1 MKINWHIPHH
11 PNLAQPTREPR
22 SPIHQAN
29 FVRSDLE
36 IEEILDISTQASRVY
51 GGIPTATRL
60 PNAPP
65 KADARKKP
73 TRADGIADR
82 SANWSTAVQNLL
94 DQPPAAFPAQIMMG
108 GVAFFAI
115 FGAWAWFGTINEIAY
130 ARGELIHQ
138 GNVHKI
144 HSVESGK
151 IAHLAIEEGDTI
163 KAGQVLAEL
172 DTELDRS
179 HIEGLQQQI
188 AAYEIQ
194 VVQTQGQIEA
204 KQIERQTLEAISQA
218 DLEAHNA
225 VIAQADNNANT
236 IASSIDRLNQDIAEA
251 ENRRQRL
258 TVEHVSVKEKIA
270 PELLEQLH
278 ADIKANQNRLDRLK
292 PLLEAGAISQ
302 DFLYQAE
309 RELSNSKNALL
320 RTQMSDRDD
329 RTVDSER
336 LFEVEQ
342 SQRDWQSRLNESQGQ
357 LEQAKAEK
365 DRLLAQFAQK
375 QAEAEQH
382 QLQIQEQI
390 GQLEVELTQ
399 LQAKIAET
407 RNLVTAAQTQLEQR
421 FLYAPVDGVVL
432 SLDIN
437 HSGEVVQTG
446 QTIAQVAPQS
456 AALVLRAN
464 LPTQEA
470 GFIELGMPVQVK
482 FDSYPYQEYG
492 LISGKITSISP
503 DTKPNEQLGKAYQV
517 EISLEKNYVTQNT
530 EKIYFKPGQTA
541 SAEMIIRHRRIIDII
556 LDPIRQLKEGGVAF

>member
-1 MKINWHIPHH
+1 MKINWRLPSH
-11 PNLAQPTREPR
+11 PTLGQPDRSDRNRILDRANLVHP
-22 SPIHQAN
+22 
-29 FVRSDLE
+29 DLE
-36 IEEILDISTQASRVY
+36 IKGIIDASHQASALY
-51 GGIPTATRL
+51 GGIPTATPL
-60 PNAPP
+60 PQKPP
-65 KADARKKP
+65 KSGVPQP
-73 TRADGIADR
+73 TRPQKADPR
-82 SANWSTAVQNLL
+82 SANWSTPVQNLL
-94 DQPPAAFPAQIMMG
+94 DRPPAAFPVQIMLG

-115 FGAWAWFGTINEIAY
+115 FGTWAWFGTINEIGY

-138 GNVHKI
+138 GNVYKI

-151 IAHLAIEEGDTI
+151 IAHLAIEEGDTVE
-163 KAGQVLAEL
+163 AGQILAEL
-172 DTELDRS
+172 DTELERTEIDR
-179 HIEGLQQQI
+179 LQQQI

-194 VVQTQGQIEA
+194 VVQTQSQIDQ
-204 KQIERQTLEAISQA
+204 KRIESRTLAAISQA

-225 VIAQADNNANT
+225 VMAQADNNAST
-236 IASSIDRLNQDIAEA
+236 IKSLIDRLNQDIAEA
-251 ENRRQRL
+251 ENRRQKL

-270 PELLEQLH
+270 PELLEQLQ

-336 LFEVEQ
+336 IFEVEQ
-342 SQRDWQSRLNESQGQ
+342 SQRDWQSRLTENQGQ
-357 LEQAKAEK
+357 LEQAQAEK
-365 DRLLAQFAQK
+365 ERLLAQFAQK
-375 QAEAEQH
+375 KAEGEQN

-390 GQLEVELTQ
+390 QQLEVELTQ
-399 LQAKIAET
+399 LQAKITET
-407 RNLVTAAQTQLEQR
+407 RNLVSAAKTQLEQR
-421 FLYAPVDGVVL
+421 FLYAPVEGVVL
-432 SLDIN
+432 SLNIDR
-437 HSGEVVQTG
+437 SGEVIQPG
-446 QTIAQVAPQS
+446 QTLAEVAPKS

-492 LISGKITSISP
+492 LIAGKITSISP
-503 DTKPNEQLGKAYQV
+503 DTKSDEHLGKVYKV
-517 EISLEKNYVTQNT
+517 EISLEKNYVTQNH
-530 EKIYFKPGQTA
+530 EKVYFKPGQTA
-541 SAEMIIRHRRIIDII
+541 SAEIIIRRRRIIDIM